1 MYRFDWRLRLF
12 TVAPKYCT
20 LRDINIQYLLPGL
33 SSRKSRLLH
42 VVHRPSYLSC
52 TIVVLGVLVPDP
64 TKSGLPGCVFFNLI
78 DLFIVAGL
86 VSVVS

>member
-20 LRDINIQYLLPGL
+20 FRDINIQYLLPGL

-52 TIVVLGVLVPDP
+52 TIVALGVFVPDQ

-78 DLFIVAGL
+78 DLIIVAGL